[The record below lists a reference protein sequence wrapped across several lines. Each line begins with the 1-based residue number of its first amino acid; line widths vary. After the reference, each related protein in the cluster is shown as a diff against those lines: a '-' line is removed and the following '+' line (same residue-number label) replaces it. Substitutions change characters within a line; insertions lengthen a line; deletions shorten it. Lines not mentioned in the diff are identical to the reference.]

1 MGCTSWPSLTYS
13 ARLAHNHGNLR
24 MKLSFDLSSASVPA
38 VLKVYLE
45 ARKPLTAVLQSLA
58 TFGSKLPDLEMRL
71 GNELTNAPARTRSHT
86 GKRLIIDDN
95 SELGILIL
103 SLHRRLRLSCSHV
116 FELLYVIY
124 WKSSQPPAALG
135 AQTAPEPLAF
145 PPSMPPPSLLPV
157 RPPPSA
163 PQQQSS
169 RHPQHLSASFL
180 PSVATV
186 SGEPHLAAPSD
197 VFSDFKGSGFDF
209 LKEM

>member
-1 MGCTSWPSLTYS
+1 
-13 ARLAHNHGNLR
+13 

-38 VLKVYLE
+38 ELKVYLE

-58 TFGSKLPDLEMRL
+58 TFGAKLPDLEMRL
-71 GNELTNAPARTRSHT
+71 GSELTNAPARTRSHT
-86 GKRLIIDDN
+86 GKRLTIDDN

-116 FELLYVIY
+116 FELLSVIY

-135 AQTAPEPLAF
+135 PQAAPEPRAV
-145 PPSMPPPSLLPV
+145 PPSLPPPLLLPV

-169 RHPQHLSASFL
+169 LQPKHLPAPFL
-180 PSVATV
+180 PPLATV
-186 SGEPHLAAPSD
+186 SGEPHLDLSD
-197 VFSDFKGSGFDF
+197 ILLEFKGSDFDF
-209 LKEM
+209 MKDM

>member
-1 MGCTSWPSLTYS
+1 MDS
-13 ARLAHNHGNLR
+13 ARQAHNNVNQR

-38 VLKVYLE
+38 ELKVYLE

-71 GNELTNAPARTRSHT
+71 GSELMNAPARTRSHT
-86 GKRLIIDDN
+86 GKRLTIDDN

-116 FELLYVIY
+116 FELLSVIY

-135 AQTAPEPLAF
+135 PQAAPEPRAV
-145 PPSMPPPSLLPV
+145 PPSLPTSS
-157 RPPPSA
+157 PPPLLLPAHPPPPA

-169 RHPQHLSASFL
+169 LQPQHLAAPFL
-180 PSVATV
+180 PLLAPV
-186 SGEPHLAAPSD
+186 SGEPHLAALSD
-197 VFSDFKGSGFDF
+197 ILLEFKGSDFDF
-209 LKEM
+209 LKDM